1 MEVRDKD
8 EQEPV
13 LIVERTEESSEESGR
28 QTIPERNIQTEMQ
41 MAQKGDG
48 NTEIMLRN
56 VENLYKGLI
65 SNLNLEINFLKNQ
78 LLTNDTFFR
87 DEIMF
92 LRRQLSKALAKKVDI
107 STYIFSSSVAVNVDE
122 GTENED
128 PENSKHEKSVIRSN
142 TKNINIKEKSN
153 MDSKV
158 NSNTNNN
165 VGRQRRETEK
175 KSENHL
181 RMIQQNTAIRKINIK
196 VRKS

>member
-13 LIVERTEESSEESGR
+13 LIVERTEESSEESGQ

-56 VENLYKGLI
+56 VGNLYEGLI
-65 SNLNLEINFLKNQ
+65 SNLKLEINFLKNQ

-87 DEIMF
+87 DEIIF

-107 STYIFSSSVAVNVDE
+107 STYLFSGSVAVNVDE
-122 GTENED
+122 PTVNED

-181 RMIQQNTAIRKINIK
+181 RMIQ
-196 VRKS
+196 